1 MEQNNTP
8 RALTV
13 GHIVAEVMK
22 REGVD
27 VLLTYPLNALTERC
41 AEVNIRPI
49 VVRQERIGVHMADA
63 MSRLSSGD
71 KVGVFA
77 CQEGPG
83 IENAFGAVAQ
93 AWSEGVPMVVFPSGG
108 GSFIRP
114 AFNATMNFQHITKH
128 AEIVTSTSDV
138 IPALRRAF
146 SLARNGRPGPV
157 LIEFAG
163 GAGLGSP
170 VPGVMSAADVDY
182 TPSRR
187 VLTGP
192 DPKDVDA
199 AAAALIAAKRPLIYA
214 GQGVHYAKAW
224 AELKAVAELLEAPVC
239 SSLEGKSAFPE
250 NHPLALGSGGP
261 TMSRAVDVWVQESD
275 LVFGAGASFSATGF
289 GIRFPTKDKTF
300 VHNTNESYDINKNIQ
315 AKYPM
320 LGDSKLALGM
330 LHEALKDRLKKPR
343 GLTPQIAARIKEVNE
358 PWMAEWMPRLTS
370 ESKPL
375 EPYRVIWD
383 LMHIADVA
391 NTIITHD
398 AGSPRDELSPFWK
411 STTPLSYIGW
421 GKSTQLGY
429 GLGLAMGAKMAQPDK
444 LCINMWGDAAI
455 GMTGMDFETCARAK
469 IPIMSILFNNFGMHM
484 EDRPMAYSREKYR
497 STDISGNYAE
507 FGKALGCYT
516 ERVTDPGQVAHALVN
531 GIAATKEGKPVLLEF
546 ITTPDKIRSEP
557 RRGGG
562 YGNQTAPA
570 AAAG

>member
-1 MEQNNTP
+1 MQQNTSV
-8 RALTV
+8 TV
-13 GHIVAEVMK
+13 GHVVAEVMK

-27 VLLTYPLNALTERC
+27 LLLTYPLNALTERC

-63 MSRLSSGD
+63 ISRLSSGD

-93 AWSEGVPMVVFPSGG
+93 AYSECVPMVVFPSGG

-128 AEIVTSTSDV
+128 AEIVTAANQV
-138 IPALRRAF
+138 VPALRRAF
-146 SLARNGRPGPV
+146 SMARNGRPGPV

-163 GAGLGSP
+163 GASLGSAS
-170 VPGVMSAADVDY
+170 GVANVSEIDY

-187 VLTGP
+187 ILTAP

-199 AAAALIAAKRPLIYA
+199 AAAALIAAKSPLIYA
-214 GQGVHYAKAW
+214 GQGVHYGKAW

-261 TMSRAVDVWVQESD
+261 TMSRAVDVYVQESD
-275 LVFGAGASFSATGF
+275 VVFGAGASFSATGF
-289 GIRFPTKDKTF
+289 GIQFPRANKTF
-300 VHNTNESYDINKNIQ
+300 VHNTIDSYDIDKNIP
-315 AKYPM
+315 AKYPL
-320 LGDSKLALGM
+320 LGDSKLSLGM
-330 LHEALKDRLKKPR
+330 LHEALKDRLKGRPR
-343 GLTPQIAARIKEVNE
+343 GLAPAVAARIKQVNE
-358 PWMAEWMPRLTS
+358 PWLAEWMPRLTS
-370 ESKPL
+370 DSKPL

-383 LMHIADVA
+383 LMNIADVP

-411 STTPLSYIGW
+411 STTPLSYLGW

-429 GLGLAMGAKMAQPDK
+429 GLGLAMGGKMAHPEK

-469 IPIMSILFNNFGMHM
+469 IPIMSILFNNFAMAM
-484 EDRPMAYSREKYR
+484 EDRQMATSRAKYN
-497 STDISGNYAE
+497 STDISGNYAD

-516 ERVTDPGQVAHALVN
+516 ERVTDPVQVAHALRN
-531 GIAATKEGKPVLLEF
+531 GINATKEGKPVLLEF
-546 ITTPDKIRSEP
+546 ITTRDKIRSEP

-562 YGNQTAPA
+562 YGNELPAPVSRT
-570 AAAG
+570 